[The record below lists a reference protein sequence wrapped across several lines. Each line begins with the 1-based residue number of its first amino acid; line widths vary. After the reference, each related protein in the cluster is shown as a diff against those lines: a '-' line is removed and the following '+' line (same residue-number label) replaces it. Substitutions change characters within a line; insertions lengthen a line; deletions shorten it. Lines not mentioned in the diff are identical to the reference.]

1 MNDSGVSRSVS
12 GANEAWTSCSSK
24 IPKNEVVYFCQ
35 VILIYA
41 IAVTCLIN
49 LSLGDKENNSLWW
62 SLLSG
67 CVGYILPSPRIEKR
81 KDEPILHDP
90 TQQQFSGVLS

>member
-1 MNDSGVSRSVS
+1 MSASGLSRSVS
-12 GANEAWTSCSSK
+12 GVSEAWRSCSSK
-24 IPKNEVVYFCQ
+24 IPKDDVVYFCQ

-41 IAVTCLIN
+41 IAITCLIN
-49 LSLGDKENNSLWW
+49 LSVGDKENNSLWW

-81 KDEPILHDP
+81 KDGPILPDP
-90 TQQQFSGVLS
+90 TK